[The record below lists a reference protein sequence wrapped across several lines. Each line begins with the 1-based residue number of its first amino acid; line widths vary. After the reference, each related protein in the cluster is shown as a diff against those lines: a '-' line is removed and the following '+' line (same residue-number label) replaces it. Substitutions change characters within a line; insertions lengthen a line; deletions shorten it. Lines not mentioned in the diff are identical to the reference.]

1 VVAQRTRKVYF
12 PVTPGP
18 GRPGRPAGVRF
29 PTPSPVATVPLVDV
43 PPFVLS
49 LAYRTDERSPAVAA
63 FLHNVHTF
71 HGAAWVHVHAPA

>member
-1 VVAQRTRKVYF
+1 VFAQRTRKVYF
-12 PVTPGP
+12 TVTPG
-18 GRPGRPAGVRF
+18 PGRPAGVRF

-63 FLHNVHTF
+63 FLHYVHTF
-71 HGAAWVHVHAPA
+71 QGAAWVHVHATA